1 MDFGLKPGTGH
12 RSWLEKIAWGICP
25 QRRTL
30 LQLSKAQ
37 KQGAIQVDANRY
49 NVLLVDDDL
58 VQIDLAR
65 RAAAEACPEIDL
77 TVVPGV
83 EAVLDWFG
91 PADTNREQ
99 LPHIILM
106 DLKLPKLDGLAVLRT
121 LRGHATTCDIPIV
134 VFSAE
139 YTQDDVL
146 MSYKAGA
153 NSFMSRPGDL
163 AQFAEF
169 FRERLAYWMNSD
181 QHELI
186 AAAQD
191 ESAKRI

>member
-1 MDFGLKPGTGH
+1 
-12 RSWLEKIAWGICP
+12 
-25 QRRTL
+25 
-30 LQLSKAQ
+30 
-37 KQGAIQVDANRY
+37 VDTNRY

-58 VQIDLAR
+58 VQIELAR

-77 TVVPGV
+77 TVVAGD
-83 EAVLDWFG
+83 AVLDWFG
-91 PADTNREQ
+91 PADANREH

-121 LRGHATTCDIPIV
+121 LRGHAPTCDIPIV

-153 NSFMSRPGDL
+153 NSFMSRPSDL

-169 FRERLAYWMNSD
+169 FRERLAYWINSE
-181 QHELI
+181 QQKLI
-186 AAAQD
+186 SAAQD
-191 ESAKRI
+191 GTADRI

>member
-1 MDFGLKPGTGH
+1 
-12 RSWLEKIAWGICP
+12 
-25 QRRTL
+25 
-30 LQLSKAQ
+30 
-37 KQGAIQVDANRY
+37 VDTNRY

-65 RAAAEACPEIDL
+65 RAAAETCPGIDL
-77 TVVPGV
+77 TVVAGGD
-83 EAVLDWFG
+83 AVLDWLG
-91 PADTNREQ
+91 PGDENQEHV
-99 LPHIILM
+99 PHIILI

-121 LRGHATTCDIPIV
+121 LRGHSSTCDIPIV

-153 NSFMSRPGDL
+153 NSFMPRPSDL

-169 FRERLAYWMNSD
+169 FRERLAYWISSD

-186 AAAQD
+186 SATKDEAAGH
-191 ESAKRI
+191 I

>member
-1 MDFGLKPGTGH
+1 MDT
-12 RSWLEKIAWGICP
+12 
-25 QRRTL
+25 
-30 LQLSKAQ
+30 
-37 KQGAIQVDANRY
+37 NRY
-49 NVLLVDDDL
+49 NMLLVDDDL

-65 RAAAEACPEIDL
+65 RAAAETCPEINL
-77 TVVPGV
+77 TAVAGGDV
-83 EAVLDWFG
+83 VLDWLG
-91 PADTNREQ
+91 PGDKKHEH

-121 LRGHATTCDIPIV
+121 LRSHTLTCDIPIV

-153 NSFMSRPGDL
+153 NSFMSRPSDL

-169 FRERLAYWMNSD
+169 FRERLAYWINSTT
-181 QHELI
+181 I
-186 AAAQD
+186 N
-191 ESAKRI
+191 